1 MNLPFCRLI
10 VSQQAEKHIEP
21 QRMKLTALKT
31 QIEALRSAMAALETS
46 LAKEVAKVA
55 AKAAK
60 NNGDVP
66 MLPASPASSDSDDA
80 EAKKPKREAS
90 EWGLFI
96 KRVSLVLKE
105 NSIAGNGKENMQFAS
120 YLKHK
125 KPLADWADSEIMA
138 EKMSWVKPE
147 KAEAGEVK
155 AEKAEAGDVAMTVTG
170 DEAKPKK
177 RGRSKALKVYSA
189 VIAAE

>member
-1 MNLPFCRLI
+1 
-10 VSQQAEKHIEP
+10 
-21 QRMKLTALKT
+21 MKLTALKT
-31 QIEALRSAMAALETS
+31 QIEAAMETLRSALAAIE
-46 LAKEVAKVA
+46 AKDAKRA

-60 NNGDVP
+60 AAKKNGDVP
-66 MLPASPASSDSDDA
+66 MLPASPAPSDSDNSDNSDDA

-147 KAEAGEVK
+147 KAEEPKAEAGEVK
-155 AEKAEAGDVAMTVTG
+155 AEKVEAGDVAMTVTG

-189 VIAAE
+189 VIAAEAAKAVE